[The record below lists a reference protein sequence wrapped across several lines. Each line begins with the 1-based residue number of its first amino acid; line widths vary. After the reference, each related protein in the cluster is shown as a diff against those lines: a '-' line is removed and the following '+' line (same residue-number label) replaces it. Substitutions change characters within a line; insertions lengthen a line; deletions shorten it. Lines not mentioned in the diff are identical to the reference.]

1 MKTFARLTKQRSGF
15 WFVRRHDGRLWQPGY
30 YDRVLRTDEATEDVL
45 KYIVE
50 NPVRGGIVA
59 SPIEYAFWGS
69 GVYTREQLLEFIQDA
84 GSWNDQV

>member
-1 MKTFARLTKQRSGF
+1 M
-15 WFVRRHDGRLWQPGY
+15 
-30 YDRVLRTDEATEDVL
+30 

-69 GVYTREQLLEFIQDA
+69 SVYTREQLLEFIQGA